1 MSVSLLLVPLA
12 IAAAAAH
19 AGLKRGAAEAT
30 VCTVQ
35 TRMRDA
41 GLLSAALRDTRAAV
55 AVEGDDLVAD
65 WAGVRARFSRGA
77 DQIWAAHFTGEADEA
92 RAVEI
97 VRAIDAAYGR
107 QVQQAVLARLQ
118 ERAPA
123 AGLRLESRSVTP
135 DHAVRLVYAV
145 ERA

>member
-1 MSVSLLLVPLA
+1 MSVSLLLIPLA
-12 IAAAAAH
+12 IAAAAAR
-19 AGLKRGAAEAT
+19 AGLAKGAGTSVYT
-30 VCTVQ
+30 VE

-41 GLLSAALRDTRAAV
+41 GLLAAALRDTRAVVTPDGA
-55 AVEGDDLVAD
+55 DLVAD
-65 WAGVRARFSRGA
+65 WAGVRARFSR
-77 DQIWAAHFTGEADEA
+77 DERQIWSAHFTGDVDEP

-97 VRAIDAAYGR
+97 VRALDAAYGR
-107 QVQQAVLARLQ
+107 QVQGAVLARLT

-135 DHAVRLVYAV
+135 DAAVRLVFAV